1 MTITTDWHI
10 HSHRS
15 YDCRMYIK
23 TPCLRVTEIVQHVGD
38 KGIHEYGLTDHLHT
52 PFNLP
57 DLAASRKDYEESQPE
72 SNFHFGIEASCVS
85 EWELNEIASGKHENP
100 IIGVREGGPIN
111 GPLALGLTKSDV
123 VSYGIEYVIGSSHWP
138 MYVPLEPESLIR
150 DCHRQN
156 MFLARHP
163 LVTIIGHPW
172 HWGGPEPWLDNFLM
186 IPKSM
191 HDEFAHTVLEHDTV
205 VEINLM
211 MLLDRKHS
219 ETFTQQY
226 LEYFGS
232 LKSRGVKLSVA
243 SDSHTNNHFDKL
255 DLATASTLLH
265 TVGIRDTD
273 LWTLS

>member
-10 HSHRS
+10 HSYNS

-23 TPCLRVTEIVQHVGD
+23 TPCLTVTEIVRCAGD

-52 PFNLP
+52 SFNLP
-57 DLAASRKDYEESQPE
+57 DLAASRKDYEDSRPGPH
-72 SNFHFGIEASCVS
+72 FHFGVEASCVS
-85 EWELNEIASGKHENP
+85 QWELNEIASGKHKNP
-100 IIGVREGGPIN
+100 IIGVRSGGPRN
-111 GPLALGLTKSDV
+111 GPLALGITEKNIAE
-123 VSYGIEYVIGSSHWP
+123 YGIEYVIGSSHWP
-138 MYVPLEPESLIR
+138 MYVPLDPSSLIH

-172 HWGGPEPWLDNFLM
+172 HWGGPEPWLDNFLV
-186 IPKSM
+186 IPSSM
-191 HDEFAHTVLEHDTV
+191 HDEFTQTVLKHDKV

-211 MLLDRKHS
+211 MLLDRKHT
-219 ETFTQQY
+219 ERFTQQY

-232 LKSRGVKLSVA
+232 LRSRGVKLSVA
-243 SDSHTNNHFDKL
+243 SDCHTINHFDDL
-255 DLATASTLLH
+255 DLATASKLLH

-273 LWTLS
+273 LWRIT